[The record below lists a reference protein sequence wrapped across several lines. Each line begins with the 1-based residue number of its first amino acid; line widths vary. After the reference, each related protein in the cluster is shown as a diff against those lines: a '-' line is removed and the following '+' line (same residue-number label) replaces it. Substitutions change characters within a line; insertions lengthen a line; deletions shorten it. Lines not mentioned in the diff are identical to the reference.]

1 MVCRSGIPIKHIVP
15 SCSRKEYIVRSNLQQ
30 MSGAGTPKEADRLS
44 EREMKNLAD
53 DPEYFQARDEFFAD
67 LEDGSEEIKTP

>member
-1 MVCRSGIPIKHIVP
+1 
-15 SCSRKEYIVRSNLQQ
+15 
-30 MSGAGTPKEADRLS
+30 
-44 EREMKNLAD
+44 MKNLAD